1 MRRKGEHLERV
12 AAALCNLA
20 PPLREQRH
28 GAHDERRA
36 RVRRQGC
43 ARREDGAA
51 RVGRGARVLVCQHEG
66 AHLHRLAEAHLLA
79 EEAAG
84 DDRQRLGPQ
93 LPRHRVVVEAV
104 VGGRA
109 AAVDAARVG
118 GALLPEESVEA
129 ADVRLAVVHP
139 LQRLPLELEERQ
151 LQPVR
156 LLHLRVASALQGTH
170 QAGESESVRA
180 RRPGRWL
187 DPAGR
192 RACGRERLRAALH
205 GRRARPRDWAVRGH
219 NPVHQLPDVKEAGA
233 LRAPGRDAHVEDVG
247 LEPHVEPHADGRLAA
262 AQAPRQRWLPLDVQ
276 ERSRADAAVRAARP
290 VLAAAGRAR
299 VERVAEPLH
308 AVLELEASRPVL
320 HLDLPRQGRLHLGQ
334 TADLVARTKLH
345 VALPVVAVVAR
356 GRDGRRELEDDVP
369 SAARRVRLAAK
380 LEGPRLAE
388 REVGRQLGGA
398 REGLAVWRAPLGR
411 SARVG
416 LHALHVRL
424 DVLPVVGRAR
434 RRPTRGRRR
443 AGRRRSWRRRPRRRR
458 AGRRRWPWQCG
469 WRLVL
474 VRREY
479 DRVRKALGV
488 LLGL

>member
-170 QAGESESVRA
+170 QAGESEGVRA

-434 RRPTRGRRR
+434 RRPARGRRR

>member
-170 QAGESESVRA
+170 QAGESEGVRA
-180 RRPGRWL
+180 RRPGRL

-434 RRPTRGRRR
+434 RRPARGRRR